1 MLKYIVIELDDT
13 STSYC
18 HYENTCTAPR
28 LIDIDTLKAGILF
41 SMKQNLYIQ
50 FLYPKYDLPDEYKE
64 VIESIDHIK
73 IKPSSADN
81 LTDAD
86 FIVVDGL
93 ETVASLQWQPSSM
106 YIFRVSKS
114 ELSNLPA
121 LIQSAKDNV
130 ERVNVVL
137 TDIDLFTDDDFAT
150 YQETL
155 KSISDVLCE
164 TITQEKNFQVNLL
177 SDRLMVIGMRNCN
190 AGDDVITLAP
200 NGKFYI
206 CPAFYHEDA
215 TECCGD
221 IHSGLCIKNKQLYKL
236 DYAPIC
242 RNCDA
247 YHCKRCV
254 WLNRKLTLEVNTPS
268 HEQCVISHLERNTA
282 KLIYDRISASEEYRL
297 GAPLPEIDY
306 LDPFEVRKRWQDK

>member
-18 HYENTCTAPR
+18 HYENTCTTPR
-28 LIDIDTLKAGILF
+28 LIDIETLKAGILF

-50 FLYPKYDLPDEYKE
+50 FLYPNYELPDEYKE

-93 ETVASLQWQPSSM
+93 ETIASLQWQPSSM

-114 ELSNLPA
+114 ELSNLSA

-130 ERVNVVL
+130 ERVNIVL
-137 TDIDLFTDDDFAT
+137 TDIHLFTDEDFVT
-150 YQETL
+150 YQEIL

-164 TITQEKNFQVNLL
+164 TIKQEKNFQVNLL
-177 SDRLMVIGMRNCN
+177 SDRLLVTGMRNCD
-190 AGDDVITLAP
+190 AGDEVITLAP
-200 NGKFYI
+200 NGNFYI
-206 CPAFYHEDA
+206 CPAFYHED
-215 TECCGD
+215 TTDCCGD
-221 IHSGLCIKNKQLYKL
+221 IHNGLCIRNKQLYKL
-236 DYAPIC
+236 EYAPIC

-254 WLNRKLTLEVNTPS
+254 WMNRKLTLEVNTPS
-268 HEQCVISHLERNTA
+268 HEQCVVSHLERNVT
-282 KLIYDRISASEEYRL
+282 KLIYDRISSSEDYRL

-306 LDPFEVRKRWQDK
+306 LDPFDVRRRWQDK